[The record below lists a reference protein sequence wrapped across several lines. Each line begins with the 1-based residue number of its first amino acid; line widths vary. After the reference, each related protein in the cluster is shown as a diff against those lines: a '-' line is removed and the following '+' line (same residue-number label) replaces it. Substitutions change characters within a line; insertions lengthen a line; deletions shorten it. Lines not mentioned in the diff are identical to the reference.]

1 MTSEDRY
8 LVAHQTRDH
17 EPTDYENL
25 LAEGLERAYGRGIQE
40 LSEIVKDLNTK
51 ERVTFLLAEQNTNMA
66 LKYADY
72 GYIME
77 SGRVVMDGAATDLAN
92 NEDVK
97 EFYLGVG
104 GGERKSFKDV
114 KSYKR
119 RKRWLA

>member
-1 MTSEDRY
+1 MK
-8 LVAHQTRDH
+8 DH
-17 EPTDYENL
+17 
-25 LAEGLERAYGRGIQE
+25 
-40 LSEIVKDLNTK
+40 NTK
-51 ERVTFLLAEQNTNMA
+51 ETVTFLLAEHTTNRA
-66 LKYADY
+66 LKSAGY

-77 SGRVVMDGAATDLAN
+77 SGRIVMDGPAADLAS

-104 GGERKSFKDV
+104 GGERRSFREV